1 MKILFVFDDKIRV
14 NKINLK
20 DLGEIKVAYLFPLT
34 SKTSVMNKVKGV
46 LDDKK
51 IRVEILNTS
60 SIINQSADEI
70 RNLYIKFIAELPERL
85 RIKDRN
91 LREYFATPDKIAS
104 LWWFSLVAEKNTIK
118 SDSFNKMSQLH
129 SIAKYA
135 KKINAGH
142 ILYGATCNRLKKSL
156 ISYSHSKAITFQ
168 KIPTKLPH
176 TLREVLYNFQGFC
189 SLKHFLIALYTMYK
203 MLSRAVVIKIKLR
216 NIRKTKILKNPILII
231 TQYPYID
238 IKAAM
243 KGTFRNK
250 YYPLLQ
256 EELERERRDIVWL
269 AVYTQNNN
277 ITFNEALG
285 YAEQFVKNGYNF
297 YFLDEFLDF
306 KDIISVVQTYVL
318 GCFKFLKI
326 RKNIPELH
334 FFEEVDYNFFL
345 LLKEEWYS
353 SYVGSVAISGI
364 VQYEKFKNIF
374 GKHHFG
380 DTCLYYFEN
389 HAWEKAMI
397 CARDHGKNNL
407 KLLGYQHS
415 TVARMLLN
423 YFNHKSETSEEK
435 VSFPLPK
442 PDKIICNGNIPFN
455 YMKESGW
462 PDEYLCIA
470 EAIRYNNIK
479 YVNRIPWVS
488 KKDIFLIAL
497 SIGFEESVVLL
508 NFIYEGFM
516 TYNSTNSF
524 KIWIKPHPFLNIK
537 RVLENT
543 NIDFENTSFEIKED
557 PIENLLSMAKVVLA
571 GGESGVS
578 LEALAFG
585 CKVISLNLPEGINMS
600 SLRNVQ
606 SDCVIVASSS
616 KELISIVNKQIFKL
630 FDDNGS
636 YKERESI
643 MHNFFYL
650 NTNIAKP
657 EKLLKCIT

>member
-1 MKILFVFDDKIRV
+1 MKIFIVFDDKIKI
-14 NKINLK
+14 NKINMK
-20 DLGEIKVAYLFPLT
+20 DLGEIKIAYLFPLT
-34 SKTSVMNKVKGV
+34 SKASVINKVRDV

-60 SIINQSADEI
+60 SLINQSADEI
-70 RNLYIKFIAELPERL
+70 RDLYIKFIAELPERL

-91 LREYFATPDKIAS
+91 LRELFETPDKMAS
-104 LWWFSLVAEKNTIK
+104 LWWFSLVAEKNTLK

-135 KKINAGH
+135 KKINVGH
-142 ILYGATCNRLKKSL
+142 ILYGATCNRLKESL
-156 ISYSHSKAITFQ
+156 ISYSHSKAIKFQ
-168 KIPTKLPH
+168 QVPIENLR
-176 TLREVLYNFQGFC
+176 TLKEILRDFQIVSSLTHFFLALYYLYN
-189 SLKHFLIALYTMYK
+189 
-203 MLSRAVVIKIKLR
+203 LSKSARIKKKLN
-216 NIRKTKILKNPILII
+216 NIRTERTLKKPILII
-231 TQYPYID
+231 TYYPNID
-238 IKAAM
+238 MESAR
-243 KGTFRNK
+243 KGVFRNK
-250 YYPLLQ
+250 YYTLLQ
-256 EELERERRDIVWL
+256 EELEKEGRDIVWI
-269 AVYTQNNN
+269 AIYGQNNRVS
-277 ITFNEALG
+277 FKESLG
-285 YAEQFVKNGYNF
+285 FAEKFVRNGYNF
-297 YFLDEFLDF
+297 YFIDEFLDY
-306 KDIISVVQTYVL
+306 KDIASVVQTYVL
-318 GCFKFLKI
+318 GCFRFLKI
-326 RKNIPELH
+326 RKSIPELH
-334 FFEEVDYNFFL
+334 FLEGEDYNFFPL
-345 LLKEEWYS
+345 LREEWYT
-353 SYVGSVAISGI
+353 SYVGSVAIKGI
-364 VQYEKFKNIF
+364 IQYERFKNVF
-374 GKHHFG
+374 RNHYFG
-380 DTCLYYFEN
+380 DRILYYFEN
-389 HAWEKAMI
+389 HEWEKTMI
-397 CARDHGKNNL
+397 CARGHAKNNL

-415 TVARMLLN
+415 TVPRMLLN

-435 VSFPLPK
+435 ISFPLPK

-470 EAIRYNNIK
+470 EAIRYDYIK
-479 YVNRIPWVS
+479 HVNRIPWVS